1 MPVLDWYEGF
11 LGMDVFVWRRVSI
24 SPTHISTPHSHNLT
38 SNHLKL
44 YQTNMYILV
53 LGLLSSA
60 LPILKET
67 F

>member
-1 MPVLDWYEGF
+1 MPVLDWCERF
-11 LGMDVFVWRRVSI
+11 LGMEVFVWRRVSI
-24 SPTHISTPHSHNLT
+24 TSTHISTLHSHSLT

-67 F
+67 L